1 MIKKY
6 QIDIKDIKQT
16 LSQFDNIDNNTAQ
29 SLSSLLSISQQSIN
43 SDSALVNAL
52 NLLETLSELDIK
64 QNAFLALM
72 LDNLIHQI
80 ENFQNRQVKSAN
92 QILSD
97 LIKKRG
103 VKQKDLTHIL
113 PQSII
118 SELVNGKRQLTLKHI
133 IAFADYFNVSV
144 EYFIQ
149 KN

>member
-72 LDNLIHQI
+72 LDSLIHQI